1 MTAAPLRQ
9 NSLRQDTTI
18 LAYLGDAVFEL
29 HVRQHVLDQG
39 VCKAENLHKAAVKY
53 VRAEAQAQ
61 ALKLLLPDLTEEE
74 LTLVKRARNKKITSK
89 PRNADP
95 IAYKWAT
102 ALEALIGYLHLSQQ
116 SERLSEIIARVIQ
129 TTEAI
134 PAEAIPVSEDALED
148 PAGELE
154 NE

>member
-1 MTAAPLRQ
+1 MNDQAISQ
-9 NSLRQDTTI
+9 NTTI

-61 ALKLLLPDLTEEE
+61 ALKVLLPDLSEEE
-74 LTLVKRARNKKITSK
+74 VALVKRARNKKITSK

-102 ALEALIGYLHLSQQ
+102 ALEALIGYLQLSQQ
-116 SERLSEIIARVIQ
+116 TDRLEEILSKVIQ
-129 TTEAI
+129 TTETI
-134 PAEAIPVSEDALED
+134 PAGAVAVDLDLVEDNTED
-148 PAGELE
+148 PEDE
-154 NE
+154 